1 MAQSNAAKGSLTAA
15 GIACV
20 CSPPLNAQNILILL
34 DAKNVTTAA
43 LVVSVEVLDPMT
55 GTYVAPASVWGPA
68 AAGVTNP
75 VSVTN
80 ATAQMVRIPGAWSSV
95 RVNVP
100 SFGTSGGT
108 FSAAIL
114 AA

>member
-1 MAQSNAAKGSLTAA
+1 MATSNAARGSLTAA

-20 CSPPLNAQNILILL
+20 LSPSL
-34 DAKNVTTAA
+34 DAKNILVLLNAKNVGTAA
-43 LVVSVEVLDPMT
+43 LVVSVEVLDPMS
-55 GTYVAPASVWGPA
+55 GAYVAPATIWGPA

-80 ATAQMVRIPGAWSSV
+80 ATAQMVRIPGSWASV

-100 SFGTSGGT
+100 SFGTSTGT
-108 FSAAIL
+108 FTAAIL